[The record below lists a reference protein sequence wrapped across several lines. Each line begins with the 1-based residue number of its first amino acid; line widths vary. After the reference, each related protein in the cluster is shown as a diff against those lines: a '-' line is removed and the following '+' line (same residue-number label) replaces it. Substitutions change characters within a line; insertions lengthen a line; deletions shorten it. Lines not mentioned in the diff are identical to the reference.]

1 MLNPVNKNYVMVIG
15 SKPEARL
22 SKIIPYKIYAA
33 NGALERAMLIKKKNS
48 QVYVISV
55 VGNPLFNYISLIEK
69 IKECKPNELITT
81 NGKIDLKEHFETKFL
96 HSISYRY
103 LEKKGINLQKKYFS
117 NLNLR
122 LADFGLIF
130 TSGNLLYGI
139 LRLIYN
145 ILIKKRAPMGLS
157 TGCLSILL
165 ALIENKL
172 SKVIVTGISLEG
184 GEHFYQSNR
193 SLPAFRGWA
202 DAYLVK
208 RLPIDL
214 KSRIVTTDKN
224 FSKNANVQL
233 IK

>member
-1 MLNPVNKNYVMVIG
+1 MLNLVNKNYVMVIG
-15 SKPEARL
+15 SKPEAAL

-33 NGALERAMLIKKKNS
+33 NGALERATVLKKKNP

-55 VGNPLFNYISLIEK
+55 VGNPFFNYISLINK
-69 IKECKPNELITT
+69 IKKYKPNELITT
-81 NGKIDLKEHFETKFL
+81 NGPIDLKEHFDSEFL
-96 HSISYRY
+96 DTIFYRY

-122 LADFGLIF
+122 LADFGLVF

-139 LRLIYN
+139 LRLLYN
-145 ILIKKRAPMGLS
+145 ILIKKRPPMGLS

-165 ALIENKL
+165 ALTENKL
-172 SKVIVTGISLEG
+172 SKVIVTGISLGG

-193 SLPAFRGWA
+193 PFYAFRGWA

-208 RLPIDL
+208 RLAIDL

-224 FSKNANVQL
+224 FSKIAKVQL